1 MCIRDRTVVVWRGEK
16 SLLFDPGSEFRLL
29 IGAREKRAKIKN
41 WMKIKLKNVILSTP
55 LFFFL
60 CVVL

>member
-1 MCIRDRTVVVWRGEK
+1 MWRGEK